1 MKVKPTFILLR
12 IFLLYVDLVAICL
25 LYSLS
30 SDGFVRVTKE
40 FVAKNC
46 LIRIRPATKIENI
59 KKQSEM
65 SAHSNAVS
73 ASKTS
78 LEILTPVS

>member
-46 LIRIRPATKIENI
+46 LNKD
-59 KKQSEM
+59 K
-65 SAHSNAVS
+65 
-73 ASKTS
+73 ASYQNR
-78 LEILTPVS
+78 EY